1 MKLVKTLFVRSTKNQ
16 SLNFQMPDSNRTYPV
31 RVDVRLTEEERDLL
45 NDEAVKRGITRQEL
59 LRARVLSEANQPAP
73 VPEIKP
79 KHYSKGRDSIDRAI
93 DAVNRRYDIPRSQV
107 EPLICTIIC
116 SLNAHSK

>member
-1 MKLVKTLFVRSTKNQ
+1 
-16 SLNFQMPDSNRTYPV
+16 MPDSNRTYRV

-45 NDEAVKRGITRQEL
+45 NNEAVKRGITRQEL
-59 LRARVLSEANQPAP
+59 LRARVLSEANKPAP

-93 DAVNRRYDIPRSQV
+93 YAVNRRYDIPHSQL

-116 SLNAHSK
+116 ALNAHPK

>member
-1 MKLVKTLFVRSTKNQ
+1 
-16 SLNFQMPDSNRTYPV
+16 MPDCNRTYPV

-45 NDEAVKRGITRQEL
+45 NDEALKRGITRQEL

-93 DAVNRRYDIPRSQV
+93 DAVSRRYDVPAKQL
-107 EPLICTIIC
+107 EPLVCTIIC
-116 SLNAHSK
+116 ALNAHSK

>member
-1 MKLVKTLFVRSTKNQ
+1 
-16 SLNFQMPDSNRTYPV
+16 MPDSNRTYPV

-45 NDEAVKRGITRQEL
+45 NDEALKRGITRQEL

-93 DAVNRRYDIPRSQV
+93 DAVSRRYDVPAKQL
-107 EPLICTIIC
+107 EPLVCTIIC
-116 SLNAHSK
+116 ALNAHSK